1 MKKPPQNYT
10 DERLKQMT
18 EIDWKLVNKIKKSLE
33 DIKHGKISEVKF
45 KRIKR

>member
-1 MKKPPQNYT
+1 MITIPKSEY
-10 DERLKQMT
+10 ERLKQMT